1 MNISGHPYE
10 NILAPP
16 LLTDTERTINNP
28 FIILF
33 EKTSQIHWHSK
44 LFTTTRQNKSPLFNS
59 KKLTNYDGSY
69 YNVAYF

>member
-16 LLTDTERTINNP
+16 LLSDTERSINNP

-33 EKTSQIHWHSK
+33 EKTTVKYTDTQSSSLLPVKIK
-44 LFTTTRQNKSPLFNS
+44 VRFFNS
-59 KKLTNYDGSY
+59 KKLTEITT

>member
-16 LLTDTERTINNP
+16 LLTDTERIINNP

-33 EKTSQIHWHSK
+33 EKTTVKYTDTQSSSLLPVKIK
-44 LFTTTRQNKSPLFNS
+44 VRFNS
-59 KKLTNYDGSY
+59 K
-69 YNVAYF
+69 